1 MPLFSNRK
9 QQTHAELPNLFFDE
23 EEEEEEEKNH
33 PRVRADSILETS
45 SELLGH
51 DPSQNHT
58 ADNHGDSINKVII
71 VGAGPSGLA
80 AAACLRA
87 RGVPLVIVERSSSIA
102 SLWKERTYDRL
113 KMHIAKEY
121 CRLPLVPFP
130 DSYPRFISKKQFLEY
145 LDGYA
150 TRFKLR
156 PRFRE
161 MVTSA
166 WFDKAVGAWVVETTC
181 SCSGNGIDGEDD
193 GKEAGNTS
201 PASSQK
207 KKKKEK
213 YVGKWL
219 VVATGENAE
228 MVLPDIAGSD
238 VFRGR
243 IVHSSEYRNGSAYCG
258 QKVLVMGAGNSGM
271 EISLDLS
278 NFGAKPSIIV
288 RSPVR
293 YDLND

>member
-9 QQTHAELPNLFFDE
+9 QQTHAELPNVFEDS
-23 EEEEEEEKNH
+23 
-33 PRVRADSILETS
+33 PQVRASSILETS

-51 DPSQNHT
+51 DPPLKHV
-58 ADNHGDSINKVII
+58 DNHADSINKVII

-80 AAACLRA
+80 TAACLRA
-87 RGVPLVIVERSSSIA
+87 RGVPFVILERSSSIA
-102 SLWKERTYDRL
+102 SLWKDRTYDRL

-145 LDGYA
+145 LDAYA
-150 TRFKLR
+150 KRFNLQ
-156 PRFRE
+156 PRFQE
-161 MVTSA
+161 MVTRA
-166 WFDKAVGAWVVETTC
+166 WFDKSVGAWVVETTC
-181 SCSGNGIDGEDD
+181 LYHNNSGNRIDGEED
-193 GKEAGNTS
+193 KEAGNQSDNTRQ
-201 PASSQK
+201 PSSI
-207 KKKKEK
+207 KKKEK
-213 YVGKWL
+213 YAGKWL

-243 IVHSSEYRNGSAYCG
+243 IVHSSEYRNGSAYRG

-278 NFGAKPSIIV
+278 NFGAKPSIVV

-293 YDLND
+293 